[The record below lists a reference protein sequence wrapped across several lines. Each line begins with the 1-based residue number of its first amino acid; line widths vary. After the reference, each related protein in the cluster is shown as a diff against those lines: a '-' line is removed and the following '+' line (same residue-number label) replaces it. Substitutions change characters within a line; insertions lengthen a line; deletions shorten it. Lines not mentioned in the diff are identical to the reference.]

1 MKTSNRTFPW
11 FWMALASLLVSCAAP
26 QAPVTTTPAR
36 EYQAHPLEK
45 RSASAES
52 SAESKVRER
61 VQQIADALGNG
72 DVKPYAEAMP
82 IRPFLLALLDHS
94 TLDSNEREIV
104 WQSYHKALL
113 TKMSDDAR
121 SLASSEIKIVSL
133 HSWGPGQDTIG
144 AVIRYVHENS
154 EINYQ
159 EWVFVRDNLQTLYD
173 IRNFYSGL
181 WLRES
186 LSNLI
191 QLLGSSLGNKV
202 ATSDSA
208 RAAQR
213 VLWQVTSMVK
223 AKDYSNIARWYLAL
237 NPKQQQSAFYRGLT
251 VENLAGMPEY
261 YQEKVIT
268 TMTQNLQDSGRYA
281 LLLAQHWTN
290 HGQFAKGMEAL
301 NMLDPKVGDPAG
313 IHLIRARLYY
323 TQKQYK
329 QSAHYFAMALTHD
342 KKWKLA
348 WFELLEI
355 LALAEEWELVA
366 QTLETLP
373 GWMDLEFD
381 EKVLREQKS
390 WQPFFQTEAYRKYA
404 ARKQMV
410 TEETP

>member
-1 MKTSNRTFPW
+1 
-11 FWMALASLLVSCAAP
+11 MALASLLMSCATTQVPVATPTAQESPALPLKTRTAP
-26 QAPVTTTPAR
+26 P
-36 EYQAHPLEK
+36 
-45 RSASAES
+45 ES
-52 SAESKVRER
+52 SNESKVRER
-61 VQQIADALGNG
+61 VQQILGAIGEG

-82 IRPFLLALLDHS
+82 IRPFLLALLEHS
-94 TLDSNEREIV
+94 TLDSNERELV

-113 TKMSDDAR
+113 TKMSDDASSLTR
-121 SLASSEIKIVSL
+121 SDIRIVSI
-133 HSWGPGQDTIG
+133 HSWGPKQDTIG
-144 AVIRYVHENS
+144 AVIRYIHENS

-159 EWVFVRDNLQTLYD
+159 EWVFVHDNLQTLYD

-186 LSNLI
+186 LDNLI

-202 ATSDSA
+202 ATTDSS
-208 RAAQR
+208 RATQR
-213 VLWQVTSMVK
+213 VLWQVTSMAK

-237 NPKQQQSAFYRGLT
+237 DPKLRQSAFYRGLALD
-251 VENLAGMPEY
+251 NLAGMPEY
-261 YQEKVIT
+261 YQEKVIGA
-268 TMTQNLQDSGRYA
+268 MTQNLPDSGRYA
-281 LLLAQHWTN
+281 LLLAQHWAN

-301 NMLDPKVGDPAG
+301 EQLDQKVGDSAG

-329 QSAHYFAMALTHD
+329 QSAHYFAKALTHD

-348 WFELLEI
+348 WFELLEV
-355 LALAEEWELVA
+355 LALAEEWDLVA

-373 GWMDLEFD
+373 SWMDLEFD

-410 TEETP
+410 PDEETP